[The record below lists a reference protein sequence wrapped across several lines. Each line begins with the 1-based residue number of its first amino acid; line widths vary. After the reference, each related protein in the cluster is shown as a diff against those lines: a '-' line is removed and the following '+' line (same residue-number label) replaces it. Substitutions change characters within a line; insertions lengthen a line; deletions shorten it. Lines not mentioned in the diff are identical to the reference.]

1 MENDKVEHA
10 DDHELVCVNDKLRKE
25 VDILFTDEE
34 RKKRFIE
41 VLLGSVE
48 ESHAIMNTLGM
59 LLEFPN
65 MMQDA
70 EFRMEMQ
77 ESMVKHKLA
86 LAELLKKMK
95 TLS

>member
-1 MENDKVEHA
+1 
-10 DDHELVCVNDKLRKE
+10 
-25 VDILFTDEE
+25 
-34 RKKRFIE
+34 
-41 VLLGSVE
+41 
-48 ESHAIMNTLGM
+48 MNTLGM

-77 ESMVKHKLA
+77 ETMVKHKLA